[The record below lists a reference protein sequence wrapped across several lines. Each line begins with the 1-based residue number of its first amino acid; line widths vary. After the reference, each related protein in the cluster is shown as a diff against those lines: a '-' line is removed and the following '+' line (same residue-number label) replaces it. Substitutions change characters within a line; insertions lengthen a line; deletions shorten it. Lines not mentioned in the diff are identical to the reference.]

1 MKIEHLCY
9 LREIAKCRSI
19 SSAAKRLYIGQ
30 TTLSAIIK
38 SLEEELGVQIFLR
51 TSSGVQ
57 LTKEGERVLELSED
71 MIGSYNEMLHGFQ
84 RGASPEKRVHFLC
97 DTTMSRYFSVQLIKA
112 IQLCNREASIV
123 FHEVER
129 QRLLTS
135 LLDGIANIGVTSMD
149 MSVEIEGMQLQAERN
164 GVEVTLL
171 GVDKFYLC
179 VRADHPRYAHRTS
192 VDVNELMDERYIAPQ
207 HYSTVSN
214 GTVFSSAFRKLNCV
228 ATHPDPDIVL
238 EAVRECDMITILSG
252 RSLVADQNIL
262 YGNLVAIPL
271 TGFPV
276 PNRTGIYLF
285 SKPRRSLNYFEK
297 VLYDTMREHGKRL
310 TELTGC
316 DDELYPTINQ
326 ALRT

>member
-214 GTVFSSAFRKLNCV
+214 GVLQRLPQAQLRGHPSGPGHRVGGGAGVRHDHDPLRAV
-228 ATHPDPDIVL
+228 AGGGPEHPLWQPGGYPADRFPGAQPDG
-238 EAVRECDMITILSG
+238 DLS
-252 RSLVADQNIL
+252 VQQAPQE
-262 YGNLVAIPL
+262 PE
-271 TGFPV
+271 
-276 PNRTGIYLF
+276 LF
-285 SKPRRSLNYFEK
+285 
-297 VLYDTMREHGKRL
+297 
-310 TELTGC
+310 
-316 DDELYPTINQ
+316 
-326 ALRT
+326 